1 MAFLHKIYLQT
12 CHQLKMLQFATDVL
26 NLESFNQNG
35 YCGFYL
41 GQVQFILIETRGYQ
55 HQAAMDAEF
64 ELELAPDDC
73 LEDLVARASFSCYRD
88 SCQKDSSIIKRLE
101 YKFRDLIDVDGRVW
115 RIFPFSSQHLLDSSQ
130 QISNVRMF

>member
-55 HQAAMDAEF
+55 HQRAMDTEY
-64 ELELAPDDC
+64 ELELSQDDC

-88 SCQKDSSIIKRLE
+88 NHQKCSGIDGRLD
-101 YKFRDLIDVDGRVW
+101 YKYSDLTDVDGRVW
-115 RIFPFSSQHLLDSSQ
+115 RVFPFSSQHLLDSSQ